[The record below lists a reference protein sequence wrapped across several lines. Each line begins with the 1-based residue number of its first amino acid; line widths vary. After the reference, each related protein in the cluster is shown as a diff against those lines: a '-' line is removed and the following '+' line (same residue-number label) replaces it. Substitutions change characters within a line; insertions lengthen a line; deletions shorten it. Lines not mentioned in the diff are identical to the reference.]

1 MLVEVG
7 EDEISNLIRM
17 HIESLQE
24 RFGSV
29 NEQRIGARSGSTKD
43 FVLTDAVEFT
53 SIRITNSCLK
63 FAECRP
69 AMFKNALALSQHALL
84 E

>member
-1 MLVEVG
+1 MERRECSVTKAKMLVEVG

-29 NEQRIGARSGSTKD
+29 NEQRIGA
-43 FVLTDAVEFT
+43 
-53 SIRITNSCLK
+53 
-63 FAECRP
+63 
-69 AMFKNALALSQHALL
+69 
-84 E
+84 